1 MIGGHAPLETHM
13 TLIPVAGSAA
23 LQLLLQRSQFSPLTV
38 AAGRNATAEVVA
50 AANGAVPASMAGL
63 PNSRTEISD
72 AIYSVNS
79 VDADKLKVNLIGR
92 LGAEFGISA
101 DDFESASAF
110 GTAIKHALDAMKQD
124 DGWQRRVA
132 EIERNLGLDELGIS
146 LGSFI
151 NAVINSDS
159 DDAAKLDAALR
170 DKVDDDAQRAR
181 FTLDDIGIYGR

>member
-1 MIGGHAPLETHM
+1 M

-50 AANGAVPASMAGL
+50 AANGAVPASMAGAGL

-79 VDADKLKVNLIGR
+79 VDANKLKVNLTER

-146 LGSFI
+146 LDSFI
-151 NAVINSDS
+151 NALINSDN